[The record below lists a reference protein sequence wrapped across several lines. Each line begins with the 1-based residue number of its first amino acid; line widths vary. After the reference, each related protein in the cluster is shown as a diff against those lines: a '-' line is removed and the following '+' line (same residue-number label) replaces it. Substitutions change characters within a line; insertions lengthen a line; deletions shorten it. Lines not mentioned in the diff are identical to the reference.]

1 MTSNPRTRPA
11 ASPIN
16 SSSSSQHLL
25 LSDLVHH
32 PMPRSVRGAL
42 LRRVPPRPAQPIH
55 TVWIT
60 DLKTERL
67 HPGSVLLSW
76 EPSLGDGMDVTAHL
90 RLATAEVLLASWPNL
105 HGDWTAVVRP
115 TLHEV
120 IGLHTALSIATDAL
134 HLANHLATR

>member
-1 MTSNPRTRPA
+1 MTCHPRTRPA

-16 SSSSSQHLL
+16 SSDSSQHLL

-32 PMPRSVRGAL
+32 PMPPSVRGAL
-42 LRRVPPRPAQPIH
+42 LRCVPPHPTQPIH

-60 DLKTERL
+60 DVEPERL
-67 HPGSVLLSW
+67 HPGSILLSW
-76 EPSLGDGMDVTAHL
+76 KTSLGDGMDVAAHL
-90 RLATAEVLLASWPNL
+90 RLASAEVLLASWPDL
-105 HGDWTAVVRP
+105 HGDWTAVVHP

-134 HLANHLATR
+134 QLANHLATR